1 MMHWTA
7 NTLGTLEHQTALV
20 KRSWKRWAL
29 ALVLL
34 ALVVAFGPE
43 VTRVTLGSN
52 FHTVIDGRFYRAAQ
66 PTGATLEDYIRAYG
80 IRTVI
85 NLRGPN
91 DGEDWFEDE
100 KLAAQRHGVAFVSV
114 NMSASDKPQEQ
125 ELRKL
130 VQTFE
135 NCPEPILVH
144 CNSGS
149 DRSGFA
155 SACYLLLK
163 TEVTLNEARAQLS
176 LRYAHFPWGKAGCQ
190 NEVFDQYKTW
200 LDARGRAHSPERFR
214 RWAVQFYL
222 KDDWPAKPGK

>member
-1 MMHWTA
+1 MMHLTA
-7 NTLGTLEHQTALV
+7 DKLGTPKHKPALV
-20 KRSWKRWAL
+20 KRPWKRRAL

-34 ALVVAFGPE
+34 AVAVAFGPE
-43 VTRVTLGSN
+43 VVRVTRGSN

-66 PTGATLEDYIRAYG
+66 PNGATLEDYIRAYG
-80 IRTVI
+80 MRTVI

-91 DGEDWFEDE
+91 DGEDWFEEE

-130 VQTFE
+130 IQTFE
-135 NCPEPILVH
+135 NCSEPILVH

-163 TEVTLNEARAQLS
+163 TGVPLDEARAQLS
-176 LRYAHFPWGKAGCQ
+176 LRFGHFPWGKAGCQ
-190 NEVFDQYKTW
+190 NEVFDQYKSW
-200 LDARGRAHSPERFR
+200 LDARGREHSPDQFR
-214 RWAVQFYL
+214 RWAVEFYQ
-222 KDDWPAKPGK
+222 KDDWPAKNGK